1 MISAVLIGTVKPLAI
16 SMLSEKMLWKLL
28 VLILQYVVPKTKNS
42 LDDKLLAM
50 VEKKLQQDG
59 IIDG

>member
-1 MISAVLIGTVKPLAI
+1 MISAVLIGTVKTLAI
-16 SMLSEKMLWKLL
+16 SMLSEKMLCKLL